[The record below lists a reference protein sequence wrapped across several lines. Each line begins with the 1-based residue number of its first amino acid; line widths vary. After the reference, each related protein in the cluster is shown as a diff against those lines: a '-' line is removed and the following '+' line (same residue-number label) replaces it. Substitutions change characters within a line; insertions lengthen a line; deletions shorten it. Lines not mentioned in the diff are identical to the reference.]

1 MTAVSIFKNYSQWV
15 ENKNLDDIINDIQS
29 GKQKAEIETI
39 RSLITSGQNDNA
51 AALKNKLPAF
61 TVSGNFENGRKATD
75 IVSYSNFLV
84 LDLDKLSAEQVENVQ
99 KLVKLAHYTYAA
111 FISPSGNGMKI
122 IVQVNSSVE
131 HHKEAFKQVA
141 DHYEKCLNLEIDS
154 SGSDVSRLCF
164 MSYDPDCYFNKN
176 ADVFDVALP
185 DKAVPVL
192 PDENIQTT
200 KESPLTGSF
209 DTIFQ
214 TCIEFTN
221 NKLIYTDGNRNNYIH
236 LLACNCNRKGIP
248 ENETE
253 ALISQNF
260 DLDHKE
266 VHATVKSAYINNA
279 ADFAKFA
286 VPADLQNVENESQE
300 TEDYLKTTPTIP
312 LEAINLMPDLFR
324 EGAKAFESDPR
335 RRDVFLTSALCII
348 SGCLPQVQGVYHQ
361 ERVYPHLFSFIIAP
375 AASGKGVLKNAKRLG
390 DKIHERMIDISKKA
404 KVLYDNEMLEYKA
417 NLNKRK
423 KEDPIPEKPEEP
435 HFKLLF
441 IPADC
446 SQAMMMQILQDND
459 GKGIICESEADA
471 MSGANKQ
478 DWGNYSHIMRAAFQ
492 HEKVS
497 AARKTNREIIEI
509 KEPKLAVSLSGTPAQ
524 VPKLIASAEDG
535 LFSRFIFYAYKN
547 EIVWQD
553 PSPKSGGII
562 YTDHFE
568 SLSDQVLEIFDFLNK
583 YPTEIFLTQDQWDK
597 LNLFFQDKL
606 NDVTIFTGEDA
617 ASLVF
622 RLGLILYRFCM
633 IFTSLRKFEN
643 GDCSN
648 DVTCTDDDFT
658 AALMI
663 SDVFLQHSLLMFNN
677 LSRKTEPLF
686 YKMPNNKKRLLEQL
700 PGEFQRKEAVALG
713 LKLGLSERSVDDFL
727 KNSCPS
733 ILERIKTGVYRKI

>member
-1 MTAVSIFKNYSQWV
+1 MTAVSIFKNYSHWV

-39 RSLITSGQNDNA
+39 RSLITAGHTDNA

-61 TVSGNFENGRKATD
+61 TVSGNFENGRKAAD
-75 IVSYSNFLV
+75 IVNYSNFLV
-84 LDLDKLSAEQVENVQ
+84 LDLDKLSEEQVENVQ

-141 DHYEKCLNLEIDS
+141 DHYEQCLNLEIDS

-164 MSYDPDCYFNKN
+164 MSYDPSCHFNKN

-185 DKAVPVL
+185 NKVGPVL
-192 PDENIQTT
+192 SDERIKPA
-200 KESPLTGSF
+200 KESPLTASF

-214 TCIEFTN
+214 SCIEFTN

-248 ENETE
+248 ENDTE
-253 ALISQNF
+253 ILISRNF

-266 VHATVKSAYINNA
+266 VHATVKSAYINNIT
-279 ADFAKFA
+279 DFAS
-286 VPADLQNVENESQE
+286 LQELQTLQSLENDSQE

-312 LEAINLMPDLFR
+312 LKAINLMPDLFR
-324 EGAKAFESDPR
+324 DGVKAFESDPR
-335 RRDVFLTSALCII
+335 RRDVFLTSALCIV

-361 ERVYPHLFSFIIAP
+361 ERVYPHLFSFVIAP

-390 DKIHERMIDISKKA
+390 DKIHERMIESSKKA
-404 KVLYDNEMLEYKA
+404 KVLYDNEMMEYKV

-423 KEDPIPEKPEEP
+423 KEDPISERPEEP
-435 HFKLLF
+435 PFKMLF
-441 IPADC
+441 IPANC

-459 GKGIICESEADA
+459 GKGIICETEADT
-471 MSGANKQ
+471 MSGTNKQ
-478 DWGNYSHIMRAAFQ
+478 DWGNYSPLLRAAFQ
-492 HEKVS
+492 NEKVS
-497 AARKTNREIIEI
+497 SARKTNREIIEI

-562 YTDHFE
+562 YNDHFE
-568 SLSDQVLEIFDFLNK
+568 SLSNQVLQIFDFLNQ
-583 YPTEIFLTQDQWDK
+583 YPTEVFLTQDQWNK
-597 LNLFFQDKL
+597 LNRFFHNKL
-606 NDVTIFTGEDA
+606 KDVIIFTGEDA
-617 ASLVF
+617 ASVVF
-622 RLGLILYRFCM
+622 RLGLILYRICM
-633 IFTSLRKFEN
+633 IFTSLRKHEN
-643 GDCSN
+643 GDCSK
-648 DVTCTDDDFT
+648 DVICTDDDFT
-658 AALMI
+658 AAVMI
-663 SDVFLQHSLLMFNN
+663 SDVYLQHSLLMFNN
-677 LSRKTEPLF
+677 LSQKTEPLF

-700 PGEFQRKEAVALG
+700 PGEFQRKEAVTLG

-727 KNSCPS
+727 KNSVPT
-733 ILERIKTGVYRKI
+733 ILEKLRTGFYKKL